1 MPQARASN
9 CLRPAWRGF
18 QQRPG
23 GNRDPT
29 LSIAF
34 ASPLDFA
41 ALRGQAGLAGTA
53 DLFELLGRPASDRL
67 SVQDL
72 SVFGKLD
79 LDHAERRAAQFW
91 LKALLQSPRSISVRA
106 AAAGWLLRLHPPRGL
121 RLIGSWLRGR

>member
-1 MPQARASN
+1 MHLP
-9 CLRPAWRGF
+9 
-18 QQRPG
+18 
-23 GNRDPT
+23 
-29 LSIAF
+29 
-34 ASPLDFA
+34 SPLDLA
-41 ALRGQAGLAGTA
+41 ALRGQAGLGETA

-91 LKALLQSPRSISVRA
+91 LKALLASPQSIGVRA
-106 AAAGWLLRLHPPRGL
+106 AAACWLLRLHPPRGL